1 MGESNTGGEIIRVRA
16 HRARG
21 TFPVIPTLPARS
33 NSLRTAHDSLNRL
46 RTMSAPCRLA
56 VGVTKT
62 LENSAAPRIAHRTF
76 ASHSSNSTSA
86 RAATNGCLRCLRES
100 QKPTIE
106 AGMAMSGARSQTRS
120 FTQSASR
127 NKLKTI
133 DQIRARNRGGVCL
146 PIPVIS
152 TMESGNK
159 L

>member
-1 MGESNTGGEIIRVRA
+1 MGESNTGGEIILVRA

-33 NSLRTAHDSLNRL
+33 NSLRTAHDSL
-46 RTMSAPCRLA
+46 
-56 VGVTKT
+56 KT
-62 LENSAAPRIAHRTF
+62 LENSAAPRIARRTF
-76 ASHSSNSTSA
+76 ASHNSNSTSA
-86 RAATNGCLRCLRES
+86 RAATNGSLRCLRES